1 MLSGSIEKPSL
12 EMLYLIDAIERLGVE
27 YHFEEEIKQILQGI
41 YHHTFP
47 TTTDLNT
54 TALSFRLLRQHGY
67 NVPSDVFIKFKE
79 GKQFKKELANDLEGM
94 LNLYEAAYMR
104 TREESIL
111 DEATEFTKEELNA
124 KGVEL
129 AATSPHL
136 FERIDRALKRP
147 LRKVV
152 EKVEHLFFISM
163 YERLDNHDH
172 SLLKLAKLN
181 FNVLQ
186 NLYQTELRLLT
197 KWWIELDTPAK
208 LPYARDK
215 LVESYFWALGTMWE
229 PKYSLARQFLT
240 KITQIGTLLDDTYDV
255 HGTIDELELFTSSIR
270 RWDTSM
276 KGMKDY
282 MIVIFESIIGVYE
295 EIEAVTLKEGRLWC
309 LDDGKRAVDN
319 VVTLYLEEM
328 RWFDQDRV
336 PTLEEYRQVSSLS
349 TCYEWMIY
357 SGLCGMGE
365 SISKDVFNWLFSKP
379 KILIATT
386 DLCRLMDDIVSNE
399 VRTYNIVEEDWKI
412 MNEELLNPPVDVPND
427 ILQIFL
433 RLGHIMDILYKE
445 TDGYTNS
452 NTTTHDMLTA
462 LLLTPF
468 PIIISS

>member
-197 KWWIELDTPAK
+197 KW
-208 LPYARDK
+208 
-215 LVESYFWALGTMWE
+215 
-229 PKYSLARQFLT
+229 
-240 KITQIGTLLDDTYDV
+240 
-255 HGTIDELELFTSSIR
+255 
-270 RWDTSM
+270 DTSM

-399 VRTYNIVEEDWKI
+399 FEQERGHVASSVECIMKQHSVSREEAIDMLNNIVEEDWKI

>member
-1 MLSGSIEKPSL
+1 MSETSRTASAHERRTASYHPTVWGDLFITHVPQTDEVLKDWKEQIEVLKTNVKSMLSGSIEKPSL

-181 FNVLQ
+181 FNV
-186 NLYQTELRLLT
+186 
-197 KWWIELDTPAK
+197 
-208 LPYARDK
+208 
-215 LVESYFWALGTMWE
+215 
-229 PKYSLARQFLT
+229 
-240 KITQIGTLLDDTYDV
+240 
-255 HGTIDELELFTSSIR
+255 
-270 RWDTSM
+270 
-276 KGMKDY
+276 
-282 MIVIFESIIGVYE
+282 
-295 EIEAVTLKEGRLWC
+295 
-309 LDDGKRAVDN
+309 DN

-399 VRTYNIVEEDWKI
+399 FEQERGHVASSVECIMKQHSVSREEAIDMLNNIVEEDWKI

>member
-1 MLSGSIEKPSL
+1 
-12 EMLYLIDAIERLGVE
+12 MLYLIDAIERLGVE

-270 RWDTSM
+270 R
-276 KGMKDY
+276 Y
-282 MIVIFESIIGVYE
+282 I
-295 EIEAVTLKEGRLWC
+295 
-309 LDDGKRAVDN
+309 VDN

-399 VRTYNIVEEDWKI
+399 FEQERGHVASSVECIMKQHSVSREEAIDMLNNIVEEDWKI